1 MIGQSNAAGRRS
13 IEAQDT
19 SYLPGVYLLNE
30 KDCWEPAKNPLN
42 KHSSIRKKLS
52 MQKLNFAYSFSKK
65 IIETTGREI
74 GLVVNAS
81 GGTITNQWLK
91 NAPDGYF
98 NSA

>member
-1 MIGQSNAAGRRS
+1 
-13 IEAQDT
+13 
-19 SYLPGVYLLNE
+19 
-30 KDCWEPAKNPLN
+30 
-42 KHSSIRKKLS
+42 